1 MTDHAQEDQPH
12 GSARRRG
19 RPGYDLDRLLL
30 VAAQTFTERGY
41 DGTSMEDLARELGIT
56 KSAIYHHVSGKDE
69 LLRLATDRALDGLSA
84 VIAEAASVDG
94 RAIDRL
100 EYVVR
105 RSVEVLVDEL
115 PFVTLLLRVRG
126 NTAVERHAISRR
138 REIDHAL
145 SALVAQAE
153 AEGDV
158 RPDVDPALTARLLFG
173 MVNSL
178 VEWYRPSRTGVARA
192 GLADAIGKIAFTG
205 LRQG

>member
-1 MTDHAQEDQPH
+1 MTTTPT
-12 GSARRRG
+12 RRG
-19 RPGYDLDRLLL
+19 RPGYDRDRLLL
-30 VAAQTFTERGY
+30 VAATTFTERGY

-69 LLRLATDRALDGLSA
+69 LLRLATNRALDGLTA
-84 VIAEAASVDG
+84 VVEQADAIEG
-94 RAIDRL
+94 PAIDRL
-100 EYVVR
+100 EHFVR
-105 RSVEVLVDEL
+105 RSVDVLLDEL

-126 NTAVERHAISRR
+126 NTPVERRAITRR
-138 REIDHAL
+138 REIDHAISL
-145 SALVAQAE
+145 LVAQAE

-178 VEWYRPSRTGVARA
+178 VEWYRPAQTGAGRA
-192 GLADAIGKIAFTG
+192 DLADAICKIAFTG

>member
-1 MTDHAQEDQPH
+1 V
-12 GSARRRG
+12 SAETRKG
-19 RPGYDLDRLLL
+19 RPGYDLQRLLL

-69 LLRLATDRALDGLSA
+69 LLRLATDRALDGLTA
-84 VIAEAASVDG
+84 VIAEAATVDG

-126 NTAVERHAISRR
+126 NTAVERHAIARR

-178 VEWYRPSRTGVARA
+178 VEWYRPSRTGAGRA
-192 GLADAIGKIAFTG
+192 DLADAIGKIAFTG
-205 LRQG
+205 LRQA

>member
-1 MTDHAQEDQPH
+1 MEGHVE
-12 GSARRRG
+12 RRKKG
-19 RPGYDLDRLLL
+19 RPGYDLERLLL
-30 VAAQTFTERGY
+30 VAATTFTERGY
-41 DGTSMEDLARELGIT
+41 DGTSMEDLARTLGIT

-69 LLRLATDRALDGLSA
+69 LLRLATDRALDGLTAA
-84 VIAEAASVDG
+84 VGEAATVEG

-126 NTAVERHAISRR
+126 NTPVERHAISRR
-138 REIDHAL
+138 REIDHAI

-178 VEWYRPSRTGVARA
+178 VEWYRPSRNGA
-192 GLADAIGKIAFTG
+192 GKAELADAICKIAFTG
-205 LRQG
+205 LRQV

>member
-1 MTDHAQEDQPH
+1 MTAAP
-12 GSARRRG
+12 ARRG

-69 LLRLATDRALDGLSA
+69 LLRLATDRALDGLAA
-84 VIAEAASVDG
+84 VIAEAVAVRG

-126 NTAVERHAISRR
+126 NTAVERHAIARR

-178 VEWYRPSRTGVARA
+178 VEWYRPARTGAGRA
-192 GLADAIGKIAFTG
+192 DLADAIGKIAFTG
-205 LRQG
+205 LRQA